1 MSTPLST
8 REWIQTL
15 ARTSSR
21 RTQGELEDLRV
32 REDLARVAHDVLHS
46 GSAKEKVVALRVLA
60 PMTTPEARALAR
72 LGLRD
77 SAPEVR
83 VAAAR
88 ALADTACAR
97 LASEQAVPATT
108 TASDTQRITDEA
120 DTRVPV
126 TARGATGPTDTR
138 DATTRTSPPAP
149 QSVEPQAAEDWR
161 SLIDA
166 LEDSDATAQVAIMDA
181 LARIAPAAAGALF
194 LSRFGK
200 ASHTERLTALATAQR
215 LQLPSAFA
223 LARLALDA
231 PSVDVRTAAVS
242 LLAGQG
248 EASDGLLIRALSDA
262 APNVQWEALR
272 ALSRSERVPTQ
283 VFLPLL
289 AATTTRVQ
297 EEAIQVLT
305 LRRDARTCEP
315 LMRLLDASE
324 PATRRSAI
332 RAAGHIGCTEA
343 RERFLTM
350 LDRHGDEEEQ
360 ATLITALGRLGGD
373 PAWGAL
379 RTALSDPRPG
389 IRRVAS
395 STWAASPSAPPDR
408 IAVLQG
414 RQREDPAPEVRSH
427 ITLALTT
434 LDAATARRALRAALT
449 DPAPDVRIVAVQTLA
464 RSTDP
469 DALDALRAHRAV
481 EPHPDVL
488 RALDVALEQRLDG

>member
-8 REWIQTL
+8 REWLQSL

-21 RTQGELEDLRV
+21 TSRDTLEELRG
-32 REDLARVAHDVLHS
+32 REDFARVARDVLHS
-46 GSAKEKVVALRVLA
+46 GSTEEKVVALRALA
-60 PMTTPEARALAR
+60 PMTAPEAHSLAR

-77 SAPEVR
+77 STPEVR

-88 ALADTACAR
+88 ALADTADAR
-97 LASEQAVPATT
+97 RPE
-108 TASDTQRITDEA
+108 E
-120 DTRVPV
+120 
-126 TARGATGPTDTR
+126 
-138 DATTRTSPPAP
+138 
-149 QSVEPQAAEDWR
+149 AAEDWR
-161 SLIDA
+161 SLIAA
-166 LEDSDATAQVAIMDA
+166 LEDSDATAQVAVMDA
-181 LARIAPAAAGALF
+181 LARIDPAAAGALF
-194 LSRFGK
+194 LSRFEK
-200 ASHTERLTALATAQR
+200 ASPPERLTTLATAQR
-215 LQLPSAFA
+215 LQLPDAFA

-231 PSVDVRTAAVS
+231 PSADVRTAAVS

-248 EASDGLLIRALSDA
+248 EASDTLLIQALSDV

-272 ALSRSERVPTQ
+272 ALSRRERIPTQ
-283 VFLPLL
+283 VFVPLL
-289 AATTTRVQ
+289 AASTTRVQ

-315 LMRLLDASE
+315 LMRLLDSSE
-324 PATRRSAI
+324 PATRRHAI
-332 RAAGHIGCTEA
+332 RAVGHIGCTEA
-343 RERFLTM
+343 RERLLAM
-350 LDRHGDEEEQ
+350 LDPHGDEAEQ
-360 ATLITALGRLGGD
+360 ATLLTALGMLGGD
-373 PAWGAL
+373 PAWEAL

-427 ITLALTT
+427 VTLALTT
-434 LDAATARRALRAALT
+434 LDAATARLALRAALT

-464 RSTDP
+464 RSTDL
-469 DALDALRAHRAV
+469 DALDALRAHRTV